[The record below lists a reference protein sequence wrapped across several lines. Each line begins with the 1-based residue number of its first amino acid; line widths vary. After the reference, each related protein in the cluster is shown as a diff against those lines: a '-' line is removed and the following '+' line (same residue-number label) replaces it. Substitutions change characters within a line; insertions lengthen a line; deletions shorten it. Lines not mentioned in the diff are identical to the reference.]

1 MSRRIVTVLSGAG
14 ALVALVAM
22 LMLVAANGDDAS
34 GGSRADSPFRAG
46 ALTVGLQDDQ
56 ITGVID
62 DPVATRIDRIAS
74 SGVVF
79 ARVDV
84 SWPAIAVTRPAA
96 PADPDDPAYR
106 WARYDE
112 VLDGLAARNI
122 EPIVVFT
129 GSPGW
134 ANGGKGP
141 EAAPEVEAYGAF
153 VRAFATRYR
162 GHEHGRVGVFEPW
175 DEPNNPLK
183 LMPQWDAS
191 GTTPASPAIY
201 AGLLGRAY
209 TEIKAVTSDAI
220 VVGSS
225 AAHIETSVPPAGGVS
240 VLDWIAGLAALTPR
254 MDAVAQ
260 HIEPTI
266 PPSAASDVVP
276 SFATM
281 PRLMQELDTLAP
293 GAPVL
298 ITRFGYATPP
308 GGLSEADQAAFLT
321 QGLQRLAAQPRVRL
335 AIWGSVRDTPGRYL
349 GLLGEDGVEK
359 AAWPV
364 FANGPK
370 ALPSAA
376 TP

>member
-1 MSRRIVTVLSGAG
+1 MSRRFVTLLSGVG
-14 ALVALVAM
+14 MFLALVVMLV
-22 LMLVAANGDDAS
+22 LVAANSGDTA
-34 GGSRADSPFRAG
+34 GGSRTDTPFRAG

-62 DPVATRIDRIAS
+62 GPVATRLDRIAS
-74 SGVVF
+74 SGVAF
-79 ARVDV
+79 SRVEV
-84 SWPAIAVTRPAA
+84 SWPAIAVTRPSA
-96 PADPDDPAYR
+96 PTDPDDPAYR
-106 WARYDE
+106 WTRYDE

-129 GSPGW
+129 GSPAW
-134 ANGGKGP
+134 ANGDKGP
-141 EAAPEVEAYGAF
+141 ESAPDVAEYGAF

-162 GHEHGRVGVFEPW
+162 GQGHAQVGVYEPW

-191 GTTPASPAIY
+191 GTKPASPGIY
-201 AGLLGRAY
+201 AGLLDRAR
-209 TEIKAVTSDAI
+209 TELAAVAPDAI

-225 AAHIETSVPPAGGVS
+225 AGHIETSVPPVGGVS
-240 VLDWIAGLAALTPR
+240 VLDWIAGLAALSPR

-260 HIEPTI
+260 HIEPTT
-266 PPSAASDVVP
+266 PPSAPSDAVP

-281 PRLMQELDTLAP
+281 PRLMQELDKLAP

-298 ITRFGYATPP
+298 ITRFGYPTPP
-308 GGLSEADQAAFLT
+308 GGLTEADQAEFLT
-321 QGLQRLAAQPRVRL
+321 QGLERLAAQPRVRL
-335 AIWGSVRDTPGRYL
+335 AIWGSVRDTPGRYA
-349 GLLGEDGVEK
+349 GLLREDGVEK
-359 AAWPV
+359 AVWPV